1 MEKIFK
7 NIGFKN
13 FIIKL
18 ALWIVISIGISII
31 AGLSISNTPFYKSFL
46 DIPQEF
52 YISFIGG
59 RTLLINA
66 FLFGLVAFV
75 IFSHEKLEN
84 IKNFKFQK
92 NQILFAFLAVISLIG
107 FYIFKYLINRNVDF
121 FLQEPILW
129 GIIKIIITILFIIF
143 TGMTVFGFP
152 FIRYFLKNY
161 RKEIGYFIIFTT
173 GFFFLMLLVQNAW
186 SYFSSSISEILY
198 RVFSLFFDNVTYKP
212 FVSSFTMSEGGGPLL
227 GINNFSAI
235 IGKPCSGIDSL
246 LLFTSVFVLIMILDY
261 KKINKV
267 KATIAFIIGAVGMF
281 IVNLVRILL
290 LFIVGAYIDPKL
302 AIGLFHTNIGWI
314 LFIIYGLTFY
324 WIAFK
329 FIYIKKPINKNKYK
343 KK

>member
-7 NIGFKN
+7 NVGFKN

-18 ALWIVISIGISII
+18 VLWIVISIGVSII
-31 AGLSISNTPFYKSFL
+31 ASLIISNTQFFKSFL
-46 DIPQEF
+46 DIPKEF
-52 YISFIGG
+52 YISIIGG

-66 FLFGLVAFV
+66 FLFGIVTFV
-75 IFSHEKLEN
+75 ILSYKKLEK
-84 IKNFKFQK
+84 IKKFKFQK
-92 NQILFAFLAVISLIG
+92 HQILFAFLALLSLIG

-121 FLQEPILW
+121 FLQSPILW
-129 GIIKIIITILFIIF
+129 GIVKILITLVFIIF
-143 TGMTVFGFP
+143 TGMAVFGFP

-161 RKEIGYFIIFTT
+161 RKEIGYFVIFTM

-198 RVFSLFFDNVTYKP
+198 RIFSLFFDNVTYKP

-227 GINNFSAI
+227 GINNFTAL

-246 LLFTSVFVLIMILDY
+246 LLFTSVFTLLMVLDY
-261 KKINKV
+261 KRVYKV
-267 KATIAFIIGAVGMF
+267 RAAIAFVIGAIGMF

-314 LFIIYGLTFY
+314 LFIVYGLFFY
-324 WIAFK
+324 WVALK
-329 FIYIKKPINKNKYK
+329 FIYK
-343 KK
+343 KKN